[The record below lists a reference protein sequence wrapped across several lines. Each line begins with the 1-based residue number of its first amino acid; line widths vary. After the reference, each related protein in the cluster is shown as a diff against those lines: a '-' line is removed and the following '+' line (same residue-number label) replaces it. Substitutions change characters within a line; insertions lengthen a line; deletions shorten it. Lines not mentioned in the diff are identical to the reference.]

1 MPPSKSDKSTGRT
14 KKPSPPLE
22 AGDPPRPPQKLNLG
36 CGTFIMGVCIIV
48 LLGKFLPHP
57 TRGPAAAT
65 VPKPE
70 AAKPDSKPT
79 RVAATP
85 PKPAEPAKKPPAPP
99 KPAPARAE
107 APLPKPTPVAAKPDP
122 IKPESDD
129 GDRPV
134 VFNSPWNNS
143 VWQVER
149 YVKRGLHDA
158 ASFEALEWGKVAGT
172 AKGYRVRC
180 KYRSKN
186 VLGIYATQSKTFLL
200 NKSGEVYA
208 VKN

>member
-14 KKPSPPLE
+14 KKPSPSHE
-22 AGDPPRPPQKLNLG
+22 AGDQTPPAQRLNLG
-36 CGTFIMGVCIIV
+36 CGTFIMGVCVIV

-57 TRGPAAAT
+57 TRGPTAAT
-65 VPKPE
+65 VPKTE
-70 AAKPDSKPT
+70 TTKPV
-79 RVAATP
+79 RVAAAPLKP
-85 PKPAEPAKKPPAPP
+85 PEPAKKPPVAP
-99 KPAPARAE
+99 KSAPARAE
-107 APLPKPTPVAAKPDP
+107 ALKPTAAAKSDTV
-122 IKPESDD
+122 KPESDD

-134 VFNSPWNNS
+134 VFNSPWNRS

-172 AKGYRVRC
+172 AKGYQVRC

-186 VLGIYATQSKTFLL
+186 VLGVYATQSKTFLL
-200 NKSGEVYA
+200 DKKGEVYA